1 MPAKKSAVPPEIYQI
16 KVTLL
21 GMLAII

>member
-16 KVTLL
+16 KATQL